1 VSGLSLPPESV
12 WRRLVERALGE
23 DLGRAGDVTSAAVIP
38 EGARAKARLVARKP
52 GVVAGLPIALAVF
65 STVDGSVLAEPLQ
78 ADGDRI
84 AAGAV
89 LAEIGG
95 PARAVLAAER
105 SALNLLGRLSGVA
118 TATRELVD
126 AVAGTRA
133 RIVDTRK
140 TTPGLRALE
149 KYAVRCGGG
158 ANHRFGLDDAVL
170 IKDNHVVIA
179 GGVGEAVRRAR
190 AASGHLVRIEA
201 EITRPDQLDEA
212 IAAGADVVMLDNFGL
227 ADLARA
233 VERTAGRV
241 VLEASGG
248 ITRNTVR
255 AVAETGVDLISVG
268 WITHSAPALDVALDF
283 EAP

>member
-1 VSGLSLPPESV
+1 MTGLPLPPESA
-12 WRRLVERALGE
+12 WRPLVERALAE

-38 EGARAKARLVARKP
+38 EGARATARLVARKP

-65 STVDGSVLAEPLQ
+65 PTVDRSVLAKPLQ

-105 SALNLLGRLSGVA
+105 SALNLLGRLSGIA

-241 VLEASGG
+241 LLEASGG

-283 EAP
+283 D